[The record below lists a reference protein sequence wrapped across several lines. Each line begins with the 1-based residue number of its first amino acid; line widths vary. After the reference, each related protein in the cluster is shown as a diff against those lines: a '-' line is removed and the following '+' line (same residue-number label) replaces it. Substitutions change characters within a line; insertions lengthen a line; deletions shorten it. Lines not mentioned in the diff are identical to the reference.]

1 MADIE
6 KLEAVT
12 AIVDSVIEEENNNK
26 KEPRSNEEIL
36 NDSTLTSRQKLN
48 EIGTNNLI
56 PINLRS
62 KEEQKRI
69 RQEAGKRSGEVRRQR
84 KTAKELLTDILTRP
98 MTDEQIE
105 EVLGNACNLLGVDK
119 SAYNV
124 MNVKA
129 LQCAMSGD
137 TKAMQFIRDTV
148 GDKPIDQTVT
158 LTEQITE
165 ADRKALDDIRQR
177 LG

>member
-1 MADIE
+1 MANID

-26 KEPRSNEEIL
+26 KEPRSNEEIK
-36 NDSTLTSRQKLN
+36 NDNTLTSRQKLN
-48 EIGTNNLI
+48 EIGTKNLI
-56 PINLRS
+56 PFNQLT
-62 KEEQKRI
+62 EEEHKRLC
-69 RQEAGKRSGEVRRQR
+69 REAGRKSGEVRRQR

-98 MTDEQIE
+98 MTDDQIE

-148 GDKPIDQTVT
+148 GDKPIEQSVT